1 MSRKTLLL
9 AAAAVALVAVVVLGL
24 SQTGTDNSAPKASTV
39 SLADAQRRL
48 AGSPPEL
55 AALHEQA
62 NQLLPGGRKAILAR
76 IDDLKGRPVVIN
88 KWASWCGPCRFEFP
102 FFQEVSARYGKRVA
116 FVGLNSGDNDADA
129 AKFLKRF
136 PVSFPSYTDPNEKAA
151 LALKAG
157 SYYPTTVFLDAD
169 GKQVT
174 VHQGNYKTE
183 QQLVDAVERYALG
196 RG

>member
-48 AGSPPEL
+48 AGAPPEL

-88 KWASWCGPCRFEFP
+88 KWASWCGPCRAEFGA
-102 FFQEVSARYGKRVA
+102 FQQVSVRRGRQVA
-116 FVGLNSGDNDADA
+116 FVGIDSGDSSKGA
-129 AKFLKRF
+129 AESFLRSF
-136 PVSFPSYTDPNEKAA
+136 PVPYPSYYDASGQAGAAITDSSFTPV
-151 LALKAG
+151 
-157 SYYPTTVFLDAD
+157 TVFYDRA
-169 GKQVT
+169 GRQYI
-174 VHQGNYKTE
+174 HQGPYPSAARLE
-183 QQLVDAVERYALG
+183 RDVRRYALDG
-196 RG
+196 